1 MFSLSLNFIDVL
13 SKTVKPIS
21 SYELL
26 ISGLVHTLLCALSPP
41 AAVLNNINNNNQM
54 TTSTPGD
61 DLTTQTTTNN
71 EKCAERVQIFV
82 RTFIADPVA
91 FNLLHKL
98 MGLLES
104 VEKLPLYLYDAPGS
118 YNLQAFSKRFKLIL
132 NKGNKEQNF
141 LDFSGRVLKVEP
153 LANISHLEKYIA
165 KMVTKQWYDYERSAI
180 NCLTLLNTQVTQQTL
195 QIHFGFTNLLKLS
208 LSLSLSQGS
217 VRIQIL
223 ARFRYQRSALLPGHE
238 RSDELTM
245 AQSVG
250 A

>member
-1 MFSLSLNFIDVL
+1 ML

-26 ISGLVHTLLCALSPP
+26 ISGLVHTLLYALSPSP
-41 AAVLNNINNNNQM
+41 AVVSNNNNHQT
-54 TTSTPGD
+54 TTSTSGD
-61 DLTTQTTTNN
+61 DSTTTND

-82 RTFIADPVA
+82 RTFIADPIA

-180 NCLTLLNTQVTQQTL
+180 NCLTLLNTQVDQTL
-195 QIHFGFTNLLKLS
+195 KFLFYFVLWPLNWIKFDWHFLIGILL
-208 LSLSLSQGS
+208 
-217 VRIQIL
+217 
-223 ARFRYQRSALLPGHE
+223 
-238 RSDELTM
+238 
-245 AQSVG
+245 
-250 A
+250 